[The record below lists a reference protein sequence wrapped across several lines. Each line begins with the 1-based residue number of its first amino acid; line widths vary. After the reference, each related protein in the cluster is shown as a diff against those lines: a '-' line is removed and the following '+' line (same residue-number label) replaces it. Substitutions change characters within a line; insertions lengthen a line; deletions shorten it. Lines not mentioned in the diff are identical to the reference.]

1 VFSEGK
7 LLVDSISDIDLHISG
22 GLGYDRSPVYFGRQY
37 HALPCLCGEE
47 VSNKFSVS
55 KNDIKT
61 WCSKNSRVHV

>member
-47 VSNKFSVS
+47 VSKC
-55 KNDIKT
+55 IL
-61 WCSKNSRVHV
+61 